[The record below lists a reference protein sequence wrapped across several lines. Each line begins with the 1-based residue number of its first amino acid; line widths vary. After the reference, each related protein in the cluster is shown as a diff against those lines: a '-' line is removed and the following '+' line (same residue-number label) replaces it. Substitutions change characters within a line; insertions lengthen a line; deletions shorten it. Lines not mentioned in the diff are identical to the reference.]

1 MQVAVFGIVALL
13 VFLVVGLS
21 QELEIGAWQ

>member
-21 QELEIGAWQ
+21 QEREIGAWQ